1 MQILVSLLKSKLG
14 TTEERINEQEDRPQ
28 AVTHNIPWRIKK
40 KRNKKAQKVLTVEW
54 KTSV

>member
-1 MQILVSLLKSKLG
+1 MKNLVSLQKSKLG

-28 AVTHNIPWRIKK
+28 AITHNKPWRIKK
-40 KRNKKAQKVLTVEW
+40 KRNKKDQKVWTVEW